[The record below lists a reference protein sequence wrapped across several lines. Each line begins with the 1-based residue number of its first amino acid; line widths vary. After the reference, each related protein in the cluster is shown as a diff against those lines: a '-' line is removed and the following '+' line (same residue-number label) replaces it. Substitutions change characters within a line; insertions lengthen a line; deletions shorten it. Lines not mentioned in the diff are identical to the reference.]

1 MKAIMPPEES
11 LTEELFSK
19 FGKLMCVELLALDQ
33 QKINQWIMSQISYR
47 NSLEKTQYEEGEFE
61 IKRQRQLE
69 ILNQQIEMWL
79 MYCQTVQNTVKV
91 LEIDVLKTLKFDI
104 DHWEEYRKL
113 ITRCAYLESII
124 RTINKLNP
132 K

>member
-1 MKAIMPPEES
+1 MSIITPPEES
-11 LTEELFSK
+11 LTDELFSK

-33 QKINQWIMSQISYR
+33 QKINQWIMNQISYR
-47 NSLEKTQYEEGEFE
+47 NSLEKTQYEEEFE

-79 MYCQTVQNTVKV
+79 MYCQTVEKTVKI
-91 LEIDVLKTLKFDI
+91 LETGVFQTLNFDI

-113 ITRCAYLESII
+113 RTRCSYLESII
-124 RTINKLNP
+124 RVINKTYP

>member
-1 MKAIMPPEES
+1 MNVITPPEES

-47 NSLEKTQYEEGEFE
+47 NSLEKIQYEETFE

-79 MYCQTVQNTVKV
+79 MYCQTVQNTVKI
-91 LEIDVLKTLKFDI
+91 LETDAFKTLKFDI
-104 DHWEEYRKL
+104 DHWENYRKL
-113 ITRCAYLESII
+113 IT
-124 RTINKLNP
+124 
-132 K
+132 

>member
-1 MKAIMPPEES
+1 MSVITHSEES

-33 QKINQWIMSQISYR
+33 QKINQWIMNQISYR
-47 NSLEKTQYEEGEFE
+47 NSLEKIQYEESFE

-79 MYCQTVQNTVKV
+79 MYCQTVQSTVKI
-91 LEIDVLKTLKFDI
+91 LETDVFKTLKFDI
-104 DHWEEYRKL
+104 YHWEEYRKL

-124 RTINKLNP
+124 RTINKSNP